1 MDGRPGL
8 LCNGEN
14 LPLFIQ
20 WVGDCHKVLFGQG
33 VIKASEE
40 LGMKKNAATLQKFLH
55 WPVTSARL
63 PVIINPNYP
72 VVYLKQ
78 NAVL

>member
-20 WVGDCHKVLFGQG
+20 WAGDCHKVLFGQG

-40 LGMKKNAATLQKFLH
+40 LGMKK
-55 WPVTSARL
+55 
-63 PVIINPNYP
+63 
-72 VVYLKQ
+72 KQ
-78 NAVL
+78 QHSKSSYTGQSLLLGYQ